1 LKARRSKVSIIIDV
15 LSYLSEEGGEAPA
28 TRIAQATGLAYDRLV
43 RLLEELNEK
52 GIVVV
57 EAGERARRVKLTR
70 KGFLVLQKLRNL
82 RDLLEDLGIEV

>member
-1 LKARRSKVSIIIDV
+1 M
-15 LSYLSEEGGEAPA
+15 
-28 TRIAQATGLAYDRLV
+28 
-43 RLLEELNEK
+43 
-52 GIVVV
+52 VV

>member
-1 LKARRSKVSIIIDV
+1 MKTRRSKLSIIMDV

-52 GIVVV
+52 GIVFM
-57 EAGERARRVKLTR
+57 EASERVRRVKLTR
-70 KGFLVLQKLRNL
+70 KGLVLLQRL
-82 RDLLEDLGIEV
+82 RDLREFLEDLGIEI